1 MDALNSRK
9 RDVIALIL
17 VSAFFTL
24 RPNMA
29 KGWDED
35 LLRKGEVLFVLED
48 RGADQIPEGRAAGLI
63 DCPPERVWKL
73 LNDYN
78 NLKNTIPGVVESRI
92 ERVEGDVVYYYEQ
105 THVPVLKDLWYRLR
119 CVQDDRKLEKTMTLV
134 EGSMRYLQSRWSV
147 RPFDN
152 AKTLAEYTMRCD
164 MGFYLPR
171 WTQRLILHRT
181 VKGFYDG
188 LRKNSCSPS
197 PAGS

>member
-1 MDALNSRK
+1 MDPLNSRK

-92 ERVEGDVVYYYEQ
+92 ERVEGDVGKI
-105 THVPVLKDLWYRLR
+105 HVPLGYAESHYHLR
-119 CVQDDRKLEKTMTLV
+119 THIQF
-134 EGSMRYLQSRWSV
+134 V
-147 RPFDN
+147 RRIIETGN
-152 AKTLAEYTMRCD
+152 GRCGLAEP
-164 MGFYLPR
+164 GVAP
-171 WTQRLILHRT
+171 
-181 VKGFYDG
+181 
-188 LRKNSCSPS
+188 PS
-197 PAGS
+197 G